1 MSDASSR
8 FLWPPTIYGGAAIAG
23 LALTR
28 AWPLPLPGAG
38 PASTCLGYA
47 LIALGCAVALAAE
60 YVFWRAGVN
69 TLPTRPTTTIVAT
82 GIYRVT
88 RNPMYL
94 GMTLALIG
102 VGLALGSAWFL
113 ITTPVCVYAVTK
125 LAIEREEAYLAAKFG
140 ATYLDYKARVRRW
153 F

>member
-8 FLWPPTIYGGAAIAG
+8 FLWPPTIFGGAALAG

-28 AWPLPLPGAG
+28 LAPLALPGAG
-38 PASTCLGYA
+38 ALMAWTGYG

-60 YVFWRAGVN
+60 FVFWRAGTN

-94 GMTLALIG
+94 GMTLAL
-102 VGLALGSAWFL
+102 VGMGPALGSAWFVL
-113 ITTPVCVYAVTK
+113 AAPVCVYAVTK

-140 ATYLDYKARVRRW
+140 ASYLAYKARVRRW